1 MTLPE
6 SLPSGPDVSRY
17 KKMSRVKTNFFA
29 NLAGS
34 GWTAL
39 VGLACT
45 PLYIHF
51 IGMEAYGLIGFYFM
65 LQGVMK
71 ILDLGLS
78 PTMNREMAR
87 YGVLPGK
94 TGEARDFVRTLE
106 IGYWAIGILI
116 GCAVWSAAPYIA
128 SHWIKAGN
136 IPTAEV
142 RRAVTIMGALTAL
155 QWPLSFYQGGLLGL
169 QRQVLL
175 NGISIATAT
184 LAGGGALLI
193 LWLVSPT
200 VSAFFTWQIVVSLLQ
215 AGVTTYALWR
225 CLPDSGHAPR
235 FDPGIV
241 RNIWRFAA
249 GMSGIAVTS
258 LVLMQLDKV
267 ILSKMITLK
276 TFGHYILAGMVG
288 NGLSGVLI
296 LPMFN
301 TIFPRF
307 SALVAAGDEKSLLEM
322 YHGATQVMAV
332 MILPTAIVLAFFS
345 REIMLLWTGS
355 LEIADNTA
363 PIVSILVGGTALN
376 GLMNLPYALQLS
388 HGWTRIG
395 LAINTFFILIL
406 VPAIV
411 LMTMHYG
418 AVGAASVWLG
428 LNGIYMIIGVP
439 LTHRRL
445 LKGETFRWFTKDV
458 GIPLAGSLI
467 IAGIARW
474 IFDDIHPLSR
484 FASGALLLLILLL
497 AVFGAALCT
506 PATRDFISHSILN
519 GKQPA
524 EPGH

>member
-1 MTLPE
+1 MQ
-6 SLPSGPDVSRY
+6 
-17 KKMSRVKTNFFA
+17 MSRVKTNFFA

-51 IGMEAYGLIGFYFM
+51 MGMEAYGLIGSYFM
-65 LQGVMK
+65 LQGVIQ

-87 YGVLPGK
+87 YSVLPGK

-106 IGYWAIGILI
+106 VGYWAIGILV
-116 GCAVWSAAPYIA
+116 GGAVWYAAPYIA

-136 IPTAEV
+136 IPTPEV
-142 RRAVTIMGALTAL
+142 RRAVAIMGALTAL

-175 NGISIATAT
+175 NGITIATAT
-184 LAGGGALLI
+184 SAGGGALLI

-215 AGVTTYALWR
+215 AGVTTFALWR
-225 CLPDSGHAPR
+225 CLPRSDRPAR
-235 FDPGIV
+235 FDPAIT

-249 GMSGIAVTS
+249 GMSGITITALA
-258 LVLMQLDKV
+258 LVHLDKV
-267 ILSKMITLK
+267 ILSKMLTLK
-276 TFGHYILAGMVG
+276 IFGYYILAGMVG
-288 NGLSGVLI
+288 NGLSGLLI
-296 LPMFN
+296 APMFN

-307 SALVAAGDEKSLLEM
+307 SALVAEGDGKSLLAM
-322 YHGATQVMAV
+322 YHGSTQVMAV
-332 MILPTAIVLAFFS
+332 MILPAAAVIAFFS

-355 LEIADNTA
+355 PEIAGNTA
-363 PIVSILVGGTALN
+363 PIVSILVAGTALN

-395 LAINTFFILIL
+395 LGINIVFIVTL

-411 LMTMHYG
+411 LTTTRFG

-428 LNGIYMIIGVP
+428 LNAIYMIIGIP

-445 LKGETFRWFTKDV
+445 LKGEALRWFTRDV

-467 IAGIARW
+467 FAGSARM
-474 IFDDIHPLSR
+474 IFDDFSSLSR
-484 FASGALLLLILLL
+484 SGSAALLLLVLLL
-497 AVFGAALCT
+497 AVIGAALCT
-506 PATRDFISHSILN
+506 PATRDFISHSIFN
-519 GKQPA
+519 RKQAA
-524 EPGH
+524 EPPY

>member
-1 MTLPE
+1 
-6 SLPSGPDVSRY
+6 
-17 KKMSRVKTNFFA
+17 MSRVKTNFFA
-29 NLAGS
+29 NMAGS

-51 IGMEAYGLIGFYFM
+51 MGMEAYGLIGFYFM
-65 LQGVMK
+65 LQGVIQ

-87 YGVLPGK
+87 YSVLPGK
-94 TGEARDFVRTLE
+94 TGEARNFVRTLE
-106 IGYWAIGILI
+106 VGYWGIGILI
-116 GCAVWSAAPYIA
+116 GCAVWYSAPYIA

-136 IPTAEV
+136 ISPLEV

-155 QWPLSFYQGGLLGL
+155 QWPLTFYQGGLLGL

-175 NGISIATAT
+175 NGITIATAT

-215 AGVTTYALWR
+215 AGVTTFALWR
-225 CLPDSGHAPR
+225 CLPDSGHAAR
-235 FDPGIV
+235 FDPGIT

-249 GMSGIAVTS
+249 GMSGITITALLLT
-258 LVLMQLDKV
+258 QLDKV
-267 ILSKMITLK
+267 ILSKMLALK
-276 TFGHYILAGMVG
+276 TFGYYILAGVVG
-288 NGLSGVLI
+288 NGLSGLLI
-296 LPMFN
+296 TPMFN

-307 SALVAAGDEKSLLEM
+307 SALVAAGDEKSLLAM
-322 YHGATQVMAV
+322 YHGSTQVMAV
-332 MILPTAIVLAFFS
+332 MILPAAAVIAFFS
-345 REIMLLWTGS
+345 PEIMLLWTGNT
-355 LEIADNTA
+355 EVANNTA
-363 PIVSILVGGTALN
+363 SIVSILVAGTALN

-395 LAINTFFILIL
+395 LAINTFFILTL
-406 VPAIV
+406 VPAII
-411 LMTMHYG
+411 LMTRHYG
-418 AVGAASVWLG
+418 AAGAASVWLG

-445 LKGETFRWFTKDV
+445 LKGEAFRWFTKDV
-458 GIPLAGSLI
+458 GIPLAGSLA
-467 IAGIARW
+467 IAGIARL
-474 IFDDIHPLSR
+474 IFPAFETPLR
-484 FASGALLLLILLL
+484 FIPGSLLLL
-497 AVFGAALCT
+497 VFVLTVAGAAMCT

-519 GKQPA
+519 RKQPL
-524 EPGH
+524 ERRS